1 MLEIGGRV
9 MWLCHCICNTSSVC
23 LYKQRLS
30 HSLNSFSLSSSIYS
44 CFNPYISSI
53 LASSITRPPVTWPKS
68 QQGVISVSDSV
79 FRNSTFTRK
88 MFIDWLPSTA
98 LFSTR
103 LQVIITSYMSQPTS
117 VYSPACLGLPAL
129 GFAYITHRCF
139 TSFDVFFQTRRKT
152 RVGVDTWPAN

>member
-30 HSLNSFSLSSSIYS
+30 HSLDGFSLSSSIYS

-68 QQGVISVSDSV
+68 QHPGRPASRGDSMAPQIWIVEPSRWGNSASRRLYIGRPISLRESHGIDKPLELTPIQERVWVSEIVLCDRV
-79 FRNSTFTRK
+79 WIGLIYLLNNLVK
-88 MFIDWLPSTA
+88 KIFI
-98 LFSTR
+98 
-103 LQVIITSYMSQPTS
+103 VSY
-117 VYSPACLGLPAL
+117 
-129 GFAYITHRCF
+129 I
-139 TSFDVFFQTRRKT
+139 
-152 RVGVDTWPAN
+152 